1 MPKRNQD
8 HDPQSEVLEQ
18 VRSLKQ
24 ALGRLEDRL
33 SGTDS
38 SGGNDDDQGEG
49 SDAWTPEEHLK
60 ERWSR
65 HEALVWEIERQ
76 SDAGAINLDEL
87 LRRYH
92 KEYDRPALILA
103 QDLQTRAL
111 IYHNVIEAL
120 KEATNVEEVAR
131 MLKMRYEQL
140 GLINKQENRWPN
152 PLGDWLMRHSIDKLN
167 QFRHAMLELL
177 RTRSRQLLRELN
189 FDPTLA
195 VSFQLS
201 LGTNTSFGISV
212 QPEITVTRDSGRQP

>member
-1 MPKRNQD
+1 MAKGNPD
-8 HDPQSEVLEQ
+8 HDPQPEPLEQ
-18 VRSLKQ
+18 IRSIKE
-24 ALGRLEDRL
+24 ALGRLEDQL
-33 SGTDS
+33 SGSDGT
-38 SGGNDDDQGEG
+38 SGNEDGEAGSNDD
-49 SDAWTPEEHLK
+49 WTPEEHLR

-76 SDAGAINLDEL
+76 SDAGAIDLDEL

-92 KEYDRPALILA
+92 KEYDRPALMLA
-103 QDLQTRAL
+103 QDFQTRSL

-120 KEATNVEEVAR
+120 KEATNVEEAAR
-131 MLKMRYEQL
+131 HLKKRYEQL

-152 PLGDWLMRHSIDKLN
+152 PLGDWLMRHSLDKLS